1 MRNILLGK
9 KSKNKKAF
17 QVENIFMFILA
28 LMIMA
33 FILFYSYRSINS
45 LMSKKDTADLSLF
58 RTDLDKETSSM
69 ARSPGNV
76 DYPVF
81 TLPSYVTSVCF
92 TNLDSVPTDINNCVS
107 ANKNKGFDKFMCD
120 AWQSG
125 FNIFLLP
132 KKEQFSFKNEL
143 IQLNDNVDVLCVAAK
158 GATLELKMTGKG
170 KKVLIEQAS

>member
-1 MRNILLGK
+1 MFKNVSIK
-9 KSKNKKAF
+9 KKNKKAF

-58 RTDLDKETSSM
+58 RADLDKEASSM

-92 TNLDSVPTDINNCVS
+92 TNLDEKPASVNACVQT
-107 ANKNKGFDKFMCD
+107 NKDHGFDKFMCD
-120 AWQSG
+120 AWLDSD
-125 FNIFLLP
+125 FNVFLLP

-143 IQLNDNVDVLCVAAK
+143 IQLNDGVGVLCIAAK

-170 KKVLIEQAS
+170 KRVLIEQAS